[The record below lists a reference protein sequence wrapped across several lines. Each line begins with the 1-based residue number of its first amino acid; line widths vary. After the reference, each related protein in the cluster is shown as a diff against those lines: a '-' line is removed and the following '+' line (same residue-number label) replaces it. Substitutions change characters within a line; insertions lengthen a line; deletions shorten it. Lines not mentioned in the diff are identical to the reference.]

1 MPMTQIVLRIITKQF
16 KDNKVQKL
24 VKEKIDCM
32 KAEVDQNK
40 RGEIALILF

>member
-24 VKEKIDCM
+24 VKESIT
-32 KAEVDQNK
+32 
-40 RGEIALILF
+40 